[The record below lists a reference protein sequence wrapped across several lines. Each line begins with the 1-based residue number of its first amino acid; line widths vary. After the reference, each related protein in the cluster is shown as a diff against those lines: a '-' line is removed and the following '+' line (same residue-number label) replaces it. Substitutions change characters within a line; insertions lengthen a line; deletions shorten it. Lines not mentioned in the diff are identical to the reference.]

1 MPPKIFL
8 CGATG
13 YIGGT
18 VLDTLVQQHPEY
30 DITVLLRSEPTKFRQ
45 RYPNVQIVRGD
56 YDGGDVLS
64 EQACKAEI
72 VIHCGMSDHE
82 PAMRALLAGLA
93 QRTQPAYLI
102 HLSGTGIVADW
113 HDTTY
118 HGRLNPKIWS
128 DVADI
133 AEMTSLPDTAFHRKV
148 DRMILNAA
156 AAAAHG
162 GKLRTAISISM
173 PMFVAEAKKVGAMF
187 YAGEGA
193 NARSWVHIEDLMQVY
208 VRLVE
213 AAVDG
218 GRGADWGEEAYY
230 FAGSQEAS
238 QREVAAKVGRFL
250 KTHGVLA
257 TAEPKQLPFDEI
269 ALLNGGHAWAGLG
282 TYLWAANSRTR
293 ADLAE
298 KLFGFKPS
306 APSLWET
313 LEEDLLACIK
323 G

>member
-1 MPPKIFL
+1 
-8 CGATG
+8 
-13 YIGGT
+13 
-18 VLDTLVQQHPEY
+18 
-30 DITVLLRSEPTKFRQ
+30 
-45 RYPNVQIVRGD
+45 
-56 YDGGDVLS
+56 
-64 EQACKAEI
+64 
-72 VIHCGMSDHE
+72 
-82 PAMRALLAGLA
+82 MRALLAGLA
-93 QRTQPAYLI
+93 QRTAPAYLI

-133 AEMTSLPDTAFHRKV
+133 TEMTSLPDTAFHRKV
-148 DRMILNAA
+148 DRMILD

-162 GKLRTAISISM
+162 GRLRTAIVCPPDIFGPGRGPGKVQSISM
-173 PMFVAEAKKVGAMF
+173 PMFVAEAKKVGATF

-213 AAVDG
+213 TAVDG

-230 FAGSQEAS
+230 FTGSQEAS
-238 QREVAAKVGRFL
+238 QKEVAVKVGRFL

-257 TAEPKQLPFDEI
+257 TAEPKQLLLDEI
-269 ALLNGGHAWAGLG
+269 ALLSGGHPWAGLG

-293 ADLAE
+293 ADRAE

-306 APSLWET
+306 APGLWET
-313 LEEDLLACIK
+313 LEEDLLACIR